1 MINHL
6 LLTVLTDKPRQT
18 EPDWD
23 SDHTQM
29 KIKVDSGDSDWRTG
43 AVLTAGRSVWVA
55 LEPLA

>member
-1 MINHL
+1 MINHSL
-6 LLTVLTDKPRQT
+6 LTDKLRQK

-23 SDHTQM
+23 LDHTPM